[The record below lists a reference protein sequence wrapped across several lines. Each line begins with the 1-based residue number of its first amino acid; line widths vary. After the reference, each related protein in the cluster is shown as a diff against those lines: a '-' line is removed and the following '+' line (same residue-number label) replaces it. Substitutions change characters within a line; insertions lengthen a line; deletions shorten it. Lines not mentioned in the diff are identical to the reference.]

1 MSFALV
7 IWQVLLGF
15 NSNQRTMSSNHRQI
29 AGLLLFVA
37 GLECVLG
44 IIIAEALY
52 SGYSTSV
59 NYISDL
65 GIGPSAWI
73 FNSAVFLLGV
83 LVVCSVYFV
92 WKTFNSRL
100 FTIVLAISGVGAMG
114 VGIFTENSLSVHAA
128 FSIMLFAS
136 AGISAIV
143 SFKVVKSWFS
153 YASVMLGII
162 ALVAL
167 VLMVSGNDL
176 GLGIGGMERMIAY
189 PTLLWMIGF
198 GARLIG
204 ETDTDASKK

>member
-1 MSFALV
+1 M
-7 IWQVLLGF
+7 
-15 NSNQRTMSSNHRQI
+15 
-29 AGLLLFVA
+29 FVA
-37 GLECVLG
+37 GVECVLG

-52 SGYSTSV
+52 SGYSTSL

-73 FNSAVFLLGV
+73 FNSAVFMLGV
-83 LVVCSVYFV
+83 LVIGSVYFM
-92 WKTFNSRL
+92 WKTFNSKL
-100 FTIVLAISGVGAMG
+100 FKIVLALSGVGALG
-114 VGIFTENSLSVHAA
+114 VGVFTENILPVHAA

-143 SFKVVKSWFS
+143 SFKVVKSWVS
-153 YASVMLGII
+153 YISAVLGII

-204 ETDTDASKK
+204 ESETDTTKK